1 MLTRELKDLDRSAY
15 SRNRPSM
22 KGLRDVLQST
32 TTEINSVPS
41 SSDEKCDQWGFK
53 ILDHFP

>member
-1 MLTRELKDLDRSAY
+1 MLTREPKGLNGSAY

-22 KGLRDVLQST
+22 KGLRDILQST
-32 TTEINSVPS
+32 TNEIHSVPS
-41 SSDEKCDQWGFK
+41 SSDEKCDQRGFK